1 MTNPSSDGSS
11 TSVTLLSRLKYEPGD
26 QGAWSLFV
34 DRYGPRVL
42 AWCRVWGLQDADARD
57 LTQVVLEKL
66 LVRIQGFDYDPAR
79 SFRGWLRK
87 LTRRAWVDS
96 IAKKWPAVPGGDPR
110 ILSVIEGQEAREDL
124 VKRLEREFD
133 HELKE
138 MAEKSVQDQVAPR
151 TWLAYQLTAVEGL
164 SGLEVSQRLGMSVA
178 NVFMARSN
186 VLKRLREEVK
196 KLESRQGDL

>member
-1 MTNPSSDGSS
+1 MADRSSDSSS
-11 TSVTLLSRLKYEPGD
+11 TSITLIFRLKHEPGD
-26 QGAWSLFV
+26 PAAWSLFV
-34 DRYGPRVL
+34 DRYGPRIL
-42 AWCRVWGLQDADARD
+42 AWSRAWGLQDADARD

-66 LVRIQGFDYDPAR
+66 LVRIRGFNYDPER

-87 LTRRAWVDS
+87 LTRRAWADS
-96 IAKKWPAVPGGDPR
+96 IAKKWPIVRGGDPR
-110 ILSVIEGQEAREDL
+110 ILSLIEGQEAREDL

-138 MAEKSVQDQVAPR
+138 MAENTVRSRVAPN

-164 SGLEVSQRLGMSVA
+164 SGLEVSQRLEMTVA

-186 VLKRLREEVK
+186 VLKRLREEIK
-196 KLESRQGDL
+196 NLESRQGDL